1 MHTICRYRI
10 LHVSLTVSLLKSAK
24 ITITQSISASTSLR
38 LASHHQFLFISLFI
52 HLTLLLTDLLTELHS
67 GGNHEIS
74 VWTSSSREKPE
85 TFLWFAISVMSRWM
99 SRCYW
104 LTSLAKESCLLK
116 CSCLVHCGRPR
127 ISQSNLWCHNRK
139 DSFEKHVHRR
149 SHAFPHFK
157 NMKSS

>member
-10 LHVSLTVSLLKSAK
+10 LRVSLLSHYWKGQKLHK

-52 HLTLLLTDLLTELHS
+52 HLTLLLTDLLLELHS

-74 VWTSSSREKPE
+74 VWTSSSHEKPE
-85 TFLWFAISVMSRWM
+85 TFLLWFAISVMSRWM

-104 LTSLAKESCLLK
+104 LTSLEKESCLLK
-116 CSCLVHCGRPR
+116 CSCLVHCSRPR

-139 DSFEKHVHRR
+139 DF
-149 SHAFPHFK
+149 FWDTCP
-157 NMKSS
+157 